1 MDGGGYSTILRLTP
15 GRGEYNVYAYC
26 YQREK
31 LDKILSEIQRTKAHA
46 YTPVYRHTA
55 AYARESGELEAW
67 RASHRENIACCEAID
82 KAIAKHFDGAHL
94 DRQALSTVFDA
105 YGAERVYYVLANSV
119 ITKEYDGRFSRD
131 NRAWAQAE
139 NVAVERT
146 EFGYTRNDEFACRSH
161 PAVLDGYIQ
170 MARRETETP
179 AIEKSAIIPYPSGQS
194 GRQSIRSLLQEKQ
207 AQTRADSAPQKQPSR
222 TPKRESL

>member
-1 MDGGGYSTILRLTP
+1 MRATHWGTLLTGIVP
-15 GRGEYNVYAYC
+15 FSQLAG
-26 YQREK
+26 
-31 LDKILSEIQRTKAHA
+31 
-46 YTPVYRHTA
+46 
-55 AYARESGELEAW
+55 
-67 RASHRENIACCEAID
+67 AISCPS
-82 KAIAKHFDGAHL
+82 
-94 DRQALSTVFDA
+94 Q
-105 YGAERVYYVLANSV
+105 
-119 ITKEYDGRFSRD
+119 TKEYDGRFPRD
-131 NRAWAQAE
+131 NRAWAQVE

-194 GRQSIRSLLQEKQ
+194 GRQSIRSLLREKQ
-207 AQTRADSAPQKQPSR
+207 AQTRADSAPQKHPSR